1 MSRLETMESD
11 VESLLRK
18 YPWLRENDRKLY
30 LAVLWKRG
38 YDLNVSIAHFFND
51 NSYPSTETV
60 RRTRQ
65 KVQEKFPEL
74 RPGEDVTAKRR
85 EAEREYWEYARE

>member
-1 MSRLETMESD
+1 MSRLDTMESD

-38 YDLNVSIAHFFND
+38 YDLNVSITNFFND

-65 KVQEKFPEL
+65 KLQERFPEL
-74 RPGEDVTAKRR
+74 RPDGEGKAMR
-85 EAEREYWEYARE
+85 EQAGREYLAYARK

>member
-11 VESLLRK
+11 VESLLRQ
-18 YPWLRENDRKLY
+18 YPWLRGNDRKLY

-38 YDLNVSIAHFFND
+38 YDLNVTITKFFND

-65 KVQEKFPEL
+65 KLQEKFPEL
-74 RPGEDVTAKRR
+74 RPEDEIKAIRQ
-85 EAEREYWEYARE
+85 EAEKEYLEYARE

>member
-1 MSRLETMESD
+1 MSRLDTMESD

-38 YDLNVSIAHFFND
+38 YDLNVSITNFFND

-65 KVQEKFPEL
+65 KLQERFPEL
-74 RPGEDVTAKRR
+74 RPEGEVKAMR
-85 EAEREYWEYARE
+85 EQAEREYLDYARK

>member
-11 VESLLRK
+11 VESLLRA

-38 YDLNVSIAHFFND
+38 YDLNVTIKQFFND
-51 NSYPSTETV
+51 DSFPSTETV

-65 KVQEKFPEL
+65 KVQERYPEL
-74 RPGEDVTAKRR
+74 RPEEEVRK
-85 EAEREYWEYARE
+85 AREDMQGEYLDYVRT

>member
-1 MSRLETMESD
+1 MSRLETMEND
-11 VESLLRK
+11 VESLLRA

-38 YDLNVSIAHFFND
+38 YNLDVTIKQFFND
-51 NSYPSTETV
+51 DSFPSTETV

-65 KVQEKFPEL
+65 KVQERHPEL
-74 RPGEDVTAKRR
+74 RPEEEARKIREDMQGEYLDYVRT
-85 EAEREYWEYARE
+85 

>member
-1 MSRLETMESD
+1 MSRLDTMEND

-38 YDLNVSIAHFFND
+38 YDLNVSITHFFND

-65 KVQEKFPEL
+65 KVQEKYPEL
-74 RPGEDVTAKRR
+74 RPEGEAKTMRE
-85 EAEREYWEYARE
+85 EAEKEFLAYARQ

>member
-1 MSRLETMESD
+1 MSRLDTMESD

-38 YDLNVSIAHFFND
+38 YDLNVSITHFFND

-74 RPGEDVTAKRR
+74 RPEGEVKAMR
-85 EAEREYWEYARE
+85 EQAEREYLDYARK

>member
-11 VESLLRK
+11 VETLLRK

-38 YDLNVSIAHFFND
+38 YDLNVSITRFFND

-65 KVQEKFPEL
+65 KLQEKYPEL
-74 RPGEDVTAKRR
+74 RPKGEVKAMRE
-85 EAEREYWEYARE
+85 EAEKEFLAYARE